1 MFLVFFKR
9 INNNKFKLIC
19 EGRSNLRIFIIILNL
34 GLTMKLKR
42 LLYFRRENRFLDSLI
57 DCHVFQIGLLYY
69 MYRFSHDML
78 ILNLVVT
85 LLVRLV
91 IISVRYQSFVYQS
104 KEICLNV
111 YEHVFYIGQ
120 KLQI

>member
-57 DCHVFQIGLLYY
+57 DCHVSQISLLYY
-69 MYRFSHDML
+69 MYR
-78 ILNLVVT
+78 
-85 LLVRLV
+85 
-91 IISVRYQSFVYQS
+91 
-104 KEICLNV
+104 
-111 YEHVFYIGQ
+111 
-120 KLQI
+120 